1 MSLSIVILAAGKGTR
16 MRSRQAKVLHHLGG
30 KPLLKHVIDT
40 SRTLDPRE
48 IYVVIGHGG
57 EQIKQHLASE
67 PVTWV
72 EQIEQRGTGHA
83 VQQAMPLIPP
93 DDNILIVYGDV
104 PLIRPETLQRVV
116 DSLQNAPLCLL
127 TAVLENPAGY
137 GRIVRDSGGNLV
149 SIVEQKDADVQQR
162 AIAEIN
168 TGILAARAA
177 TLGALL
183 EGLDCDNA
191 QGEFYLTDV
200 IAGGNGAGLK
210 MSSIEVADFVE
221 SSGVNDREQ
230 LAGME
235 RVYQRSLA
243 SELMAKGVTLAD
255 PARIDIR
262 GEIHVGRDSTID
274 INCVFLGKNIIGE
287 NVTIGPNC
295 TILDSQIGDNAVV
308 EANCVI
314 DNATIAGHCAIGP
327 FARMRPGSVL
337 SERAKIGN
345 FVETKNSHIGVG
357 SKVNHLAYVGDSEV
371 GEKVNIGAGT
381 ITANYDGAN
390 KHRTQIGNDV
400 SVGANAVL
408 VAPISVSE
416 GATVGAG
423 STISRDV
430 GKNELVITRAKTRTL
445 KNWLRPKKI

>member
-16 MRSRQAKVLHHLGG
+16 MRSAQAKVLHPLGG
-30 KPLLKHVIDT
+30 KPILQHVIDT
-40 SRTLDPRE
+40 SRSLDPRE
-48 IYVVIGHGG
+48 IYVVIGHGS
-57 EQIKQHLASE
+57 EQIKQRLSSE
-67 PVTWV
+67 SVVWV
-72 EQIEQRGTGHA
+72 EQAEQRGTGHA
-83 VQQAMPLIPP
+83 VQQAIPLIPA

-104 PLIRPETLQRVV
+104 PLIRPETLRRVV
-116 DSLQNAPLCLL
+116 DSLQKTPLCLL

-137 GRIVRDSGGNLV
+137 GRVVRDGNGDLV
-149 SIVEQKDADVQQR
+149 SIVEQKDASEQQR

-168 TGILAARAA
+168 TGILAANA
-177 TLGALL
+177 TELGALL
-183 EGLDCDNA
+183 ENLDCDNA
-191 QGEFYLTDV
+191 QGEYYLTDV
-200 IAGGNGAGLK
+200 IAGGNDSGLK
-210 MSSIEVADFVE
+210 MSSIEVTDFVE
-221 SSGVNDREQ
+221 ASGINDREQ
-230 LAGME
+230 LATME

-243 SELMAKGVTLAD
+243 GELMAQGVTLAD

-262 GEIHVGRDSTID
+262 GETCVGRDSTID

-295 TILDSQIGDNAVV
+295 TISNSQIGDNALL

-314 DNATIAGHCAIGP
+314 DNATIGEHCAIGP

-345 FVETKNSHIGVG
+345 FVETKNSHIGAG

-390 KHRTQIGNDV
+390 KHRTQIGDHV

-408 VAPISVSE
+408 VAPISIGA
-416 GATVGAG
+416 GATVAAG
-423 STISRDV
+423 TTISRNV
-430 GKNELVITRAKTRTL
+430 GEKELVITRAKTKTVE
-445 KNWLRPKKI
+445 NWHRPQKK